1 MPLARFGCRS
11 RLVRRRG
18 WRDRRA
24 FSLVETLIVHALD
37 VDVRTFHLTHDRDPT
52 TLIEARPI
60 LPNDPWSRPCVYTDV
75 SQKGSRG
82 RARKDEVIRPRDGAF
97 LGLASDV

>member
-1 MPLARFGCRS
+1 LARFGCRS